1 MLITDMKPLS
11 TEKIYI
17 ILAILLILFLTFI
30 ISCTNVRNNQFT
42 TGKQLKDSNT
52 TVETKE
58 SEAETSEEVDV
69 VQYTPLPTW
78 QGYDIN
84 PSSSNY
90 KKIYGINKFKDQKI
104 VMAFQQVP

>member
-1 MLITDMKPLS
+1 M
-11 TEKIYI
+11 
-17 ILAILLILFLTFI
+17 TFI

-52 TVETKE
+52 IVETT
-58 SEAETSEEVDV
+58 ETSEEVDI
-69 VQYTPLPTW
+69 VQYTPLPDW

-104 VMAFQQVP
+104 VIAFQQVP

>member
-1 MLITDMKPLS
+1 MKPLS
-11 TEKIYI
+11 LGKIYI

-42 TGKQLKDSNT
+42 IGKQLKDSNT
-52 TVETKE
+52 TIETT
-58 SEAETSEEVDV
+58 ETSKETNII
-69 VQYTPLPTW
+69 QYTLLPDW

-90 KKIYGINKFKDQKI
+90 KKIYG
-104 VMAFQQVP
+104 VVSHCT

>member
-1 MLITDMKPLS
+1 MLITDMKPLL

-30 ISCTNVRNNQFT
+30 LSCTNVKNNQFT
-42 TGKQLKDSNT
+42 AGKQIKDSNT
-52 TVETKE
+52 TVETT
-58 SEAETSEEVDV
+58 ETSEEIDI
-69 VQYTPLPTW
+69 VQYTPLPDW

-90 KKIYGINKFKDQKI
+90 KKIYGISKFKDQKI
-104 VMAFQQVP
+104 VIAFQQVP

>member
-1 MLITDMKPLS
+1 MKHF
-11 TEKIYI
+11 EKIYI

-30 ISCTNVRNNQFT
+30 LSCTNVRNNQFT
-42 TGKQLKDSNT
+42 TGKQLKDSNI
-52 TVETKE
+52 TVETT
-58 SEAETSEEVDV
+58 ETSKEVDV

-104 VMAFQQVP
+104 VIAFQQVP

>member
-1 MLITDMKPLS
+1 MKPLS
-11 TEKIYI
+11 SEKIYI

-52 TVETKE
+52 TVETT
-58 SEAETSEEVDV
+58 ETSEEVDV

-104 VMAFQQVP
+104 VIAFQQVP

>member
-1 MLITDMKPLS
+1 MKPLS

-52 TVETKE
+52 TVETT
-58 SEAETSEEVDV
+58 ETSEEVDI
-69 VQYTPLPTW
+69 VQYTTLPDW

-104 VMAFQQVP
+104 VIAFQQVP

>member
-1 MLITDMKPLS
+1 MLITDMKPLL

-30 ISCTNVRNNQFT
+30 LSCTNVRNNQFT
-42 TGKQLKDSNT
+42 TGNQLKDSNT
-52 TVETKE
+52 TVETT
-58 SEAETSEEVDV
+58 ETSEEVDV
-69 VQYTPLPTW
+69 VQYTPLPNW

-104 VMAFQQVP
+104 VIAFQQVP

>member
-1 MLITDMKPLS
+1 MKPLS

-30 ISCTNVRNNQFT
+30 LSCTNVKNNQFT
-42 TGKQLKDSNT
+42 IGKQLKDSNT
-52 TVETKE
+52 TIETT
-58 SEAETSEEVDV
+58 ETSKETDII
-69 VQYTPLPTW
+69 QYIPLPNW

-90 KKIYGINKFKDQKI
+90 KKIYGINKFKDKRI
-104 VMAFQQVP
+104 VITFQQVP

>member
-1 MLITDMKPLS
+1 MKPLS
-11 TEKIYI
+11 SEKIYI

-42 TGKQLKDSNT
+42 AGKQLKDSNT
-52 TVETKE
+52 TVET
-58 SEAETSEEVDV
+58 AETSEEVDI
-69 VQYTPLPTW
+69 VQYTPLPDW

-90 KKIYGINKFKDQKI
+90 KEIYGISKFKDQKI
-104 VMAFQQVP
+104 VIAFQQVP

>member
-1 MLITDMKPLS
+1 MLITDMKPLL

-30 ISCTNVRNNQFT
+30 LSCTNVKNNQFT
-42 TGKQLKDSNT
+42 AGNQLKDSNT
-52 TVETKE
+52 TVETT
-58 SEAETSEEVDV
+58 ETSKEIDI

-78 QGYDIN
+78 QGYDLN

-104 VMAFQQVP
+104 VIAFQQVP

>member
-1 MLITDMKPLS
+1 MKPLL

-30 ISCTNVRNNQFT
+30 LSCTNVKNNQFT

-52 TVETKE
+52 TVETT
-58 SEAETSEEVDV
+58 ETSEEVDI
-69 VQYTPLPTW
+69 VQYTPLPNW

-104 VMAFQQVP
+104 VIAFQQVP

>member
-1 MLITDMKPLS
+1 MLTTDMKPLL

-30 ISCTNVRNNQFT
+30 LSCTNVRNNQFT
-42 TGKQLKDSNT
+42 TGNQLKDSNT
-52 TVETKE
+52 TVET
-58 SEAETSEEVDV
+58 AETSEEVDV
-69 VQYTPLPTW
+69 VQYTPLPNW

-90 KKIYGINKFKDQKI
+90 KKIYGISKFKDQKI
-104 VMAFQQVP
+104 VIAFQQVP

>member
-1 MLITDMKPLS
+1 MKHLS
-11 TEKIYI
+11 PEKIYI

-42 TGKQLKDSNT
+42 IGKQLKDSNT
-52 TVETKE
+52 TIETT
-58 SEAETSEEVDV
+58 ETSKETNII
-69 VQYTPLPTW
+69 QYILLPDW

-104 VMAFQQVP
+104 VIAFQQAP

>member
-1 MLITDMKPLS
+1 MLITDMKPLL

-30 ISCTNVRNNQFT
+30 LSCTNVKNNQFT
-42 TGKQLKDSNT
+42 TCKYLKDSNT
-52 TVETKE
+52 TVETT
-58 SEAETSEEVDV
+58 ETSKEVDV

-90 KKIYGINKFKDQKI
+90 KKIYGISKFKDKKI
-104 VMAFQQVP
+104 VIAFQQVP

>member
-1 MLITDMKPLS
+1 MKHLPL
-11 TEKIYI
+11 EKIYI

-42 TGKQLKDSNT
+42 IGKQLKDSNT
-52 TVETKE
+52 TIETT
-58 SEAETSEEVDV
+58 ETSKETNII
-69 VQYTPLPTW
+69 QYTPLPDW
-78 QGYDIN
+78 QGYDLN

-104 VMAFQQVP
+104 VIAFQQAP

>member
-1 MLITDMKPLS
+1 MKPLL

-58 SEAETSEEVDV
+58 TSEEVV
-69 VQYTPLPTW
+69 IVQYIPLPDW

-104 VMAFQQVP
+104 VIAFQQVP

>member
-1 MLITDMKPLS
+1 MKLLS
-11 TEKIYI
+11 LEKIYI
-17 ILAILLILFLTFI
+17 TLTILLILSLTFI

-42 TGKQLKDSNT
+42 IGKQLKDSNT
-52 TVETKE
+52 TIETT
-58 SEAETSEEVDV
+58 ETSKETNII
-69 VQYTPLPTW
+69 QYTLLPDW

-104 VMAFQQVP
+104 VIAFQQAP

>member
-1 MLITDMKPLS
+1 MLITDMKPLL

-30 ISCTNVRNNQFT
+30 LSCTNVKNNQFT
-42 TGKQLKDSNT
+42 AGKQIKDSNT
-52 TVETKE
+52 TVETT
-58 SEAETSEEVDV
+58 ETSEEVDI
-69 VQYTPLPTW
+69 VQYTPLPDW

-90 KKIYGINKFKDQKI
+90 KKIYGISKFKDQKI
-104 VMAFQQVP
+104 VIAFQQVP

>member
-1 MLITDMKPLS
+1 MLITDMKPLL

-30 ISCTNVRNNQFT
+30 LSCTNVRNNQFT
-42 TGKQLKDSNT
+42 TGNQLKDSNT
-52 TVETKE
+52 TVETT
-58 SEAETSEEVDV
+58 ETSEEVDV

-104 VMAFQQVP
+104 VIAFQQVP

>member
-1 MLITDMKPLS
+1 MKPLS

-30 ISCTNVRNNQFT
+30 LSCTNVRNNQFT

-52 TVETKE
+52 TVETT
-58 SEAETSEEVDV
+58 ETSKEVDII
-69 VQYTPLPTW
+69 QYTPLPDW

-104 VMAFQQVP
+104 VIAFQQVP

>member
-1 MLITDMKPLS
+1 MKPLL

-30 ISCTNVRNNQFT
+30 LSCTNVKNNQFT
-42 TGKQLKDSNT
+42 AGKQIKDSNT
-52 TVETKE
+52 TVETT
-58 SEAETSEEVDV
+58 ETSEEIDI
-69 VQYTPLPTW
+69 VQYTPLPDW

-90 KKIYGINKFKDQKI
+90 KKIYGISKFKDQKI
-104 VMAFQQVP
+104 VIAFQQVP

>member
-30 ISCTNVRNNQFT
+30 LSCTNVRNNQFT

-52 TVETKE
+52 TVETT
-58 SEAETSEEVDV
+58 ETSKEVDI
-69 VQYTPLPTW
+69 VQYTPLPDW

-104 VMAFQQVP
+104 VIAFQQVP

>member
-1 MLITDMKPLS
+1 MKHLS
-11 TEKIYI
+11 PEKIYI
-17 ILAILLILFLTFI
+17 IIAILLILFLTFI

-58 SEAETSEEVDV
+58 TSEEVDI
-69 VQYTPLPTW
+69 VQYTPLPNW

-104 VMAFQQVP
+104 VIAFQQVP

>member
-1 MLITDMKPLS
+1 MKPLL

-30 ISCTNVRNNQFT
+30 LSCTNVKNNQFT
-42 TGKQLKDSNT
+42 AGKQIKDSNT
-52 TVETKE
+52 TVETT
-58 SEAETSEEVDV
+58 ETSEEIDV

-104 VMAFQQVP
+104 VIAFQQVP

>member
-1 MLITDMKPLS
+1 MKPLS

-30 ISCTNVRNNQFT
+30 LSCTNVRNNQFT
-42 TGKQLKDSNT
+42 TGNQLKDSNT
-52 TVETKE
+52 TVETT
-58 SEAETSEEVDV
+58 ETSEEVDV

>member
-1 MLITDMKPLS
+1 MLITDMKPLL

-30 ISCTNVRNNQFT
+30 LSCTNVRNNQFT

-52 TVETKE
+52 TVETT
-58 SEAETSEEVDV
+58 ETSKEIDI

-104 VMAFQQVP
+104 VIAFQQVP